1 MQSDVKNE
9 RITFLRTE
17 CNLFVKNSHA
27 IERSNANGVDAKSG
41 NKNVREGRLLIIQ

>member
-9 RITFLRTE
+9 RIAFPE
-17 CNLFVKNSHA
+17 CNLFVKDSHA
-27 IERSNANGVDAKSG
+27 IERSNVNSVDAKSG